1 MIVKEI
7 SSEKLALSLAR
18 LESKKSKANNQSV
31 KELSHKLKEE
41 CGEIVSKNL
50 LKTMI
55 HLS

>member
-18 LESKKSKANNQSV
+18 LESKKSKANNKSV

-41 CGEIVSKNL
+41 SGEIVSKNL
-50 LKTMI
+50 LKTML